1 MVRRKLECVHCVL
14 KAVKLD
20 LIVVAGQALFMGAM
34 GFLGGSVAL
43 HAFALQ
49 FVGDL
54 LAKSVNFVGVRAS
67 LRPPTE
73 EYPYGY
79 GKIQFLTSLFV
90 GVALLAGSVSFM
102 AYNIIHLHE
111 GLVVAPSML
120 AVVSAVITGSVCEL
134 MYRYMSCVG
143 RENNNLVITAA
154 AWDNRNDAL
163 SALVILFG
171 IGAAKLGMTWADHLA
186 ALAVSVLVI
195 RAGTRIV
202 SDAVRGLLDGSAP
215 GHVLMEVGEVVD
227 TFPEVLKKLDFRG
240 RRLGDTW
247 ELDLRLGV
255 DEGLSVTRLHLL
267 ETELIQ
273 RIYQHVPHM
282 GHIHCS
288 FVPYFEEMEG

>member
-1 MVRRKLECVHCVL
+1 MRRKPECVHCVL
-14 KAVKLD
+14 KAVNLD
-20 LIVVAGQALFMGAM
+20 LMVVAGQALFTGAM

-49 FVGDL
+49 FMGDL
-54 LAKSVNFVGVRAS
+54 LAKSVSFVGVRAS

-73 EYPYGY
+73 AYPYGY
-79 GKIQFLTSLFV
+79 GKIQFLTSLFI
-90 GVALLAGSVSFM
+90 GLALLAGAVSFM
-102 AYNIIHLHE
+102 SYNVIHLHE
-111 GLVVAPSML
+111 GLVGAPSPL
-120 AVVSAVITGSVCEL
+120 AIVSAMITGAVCEL

-154 AWDNRNDAL
+154 AWDNRSDAL
-163 SALVILFG
+163 SALVIVLG
-171 IGAAKLGMTWADHLA
+171 IGVANLGVTWADHLA

-202 SDAVRGLLDGSAP
+202 SDAVRGLLDESAP
-215 GHVLMEVGEVVD
+215 GHVLKEVGEVVD
-227 TFPEVLKKLDFRG
+227 TFPEVLKKMDFRG

-255 DEGLSVTRLHLL
+255 DEKLSVTRLHQL

-282 GHIHCS
+282 GHVHCS
-288 FVPYFEEMEG
+288 FVPYYEELEGS